1 MNTARRIAVDL
12 DAIPLRDHIDRLARL
27 AHICLTVP
35 RETPAGSAETG
46 TSDDR
51 HGLTR
56 REIEVLGL
64 VAEGFTNGEI
74 GQSLFIA
81 RKTAGVHVS
90 NILRKLGVTNR
101 VEAATVL
108 LAESAARPPGN

>member
-1 MNTARRIAVDL
+1 MTEELLKPAGQLER
-12 DAIPLRDHIDRLARL
+12 DAIDQGQDL
-27 AHICLTVP
+27 
-35 RETPAGSAETG
+35 
-46 TSDDR
+46 
-51 HGLTR
+51 
-56 REIEVLGL
+56 
-64 VAEGFTNGEI
+64 AEGFTNGEI
-74 GQSLFIA
+74 GQSLFIT

>member
-1 MNTARRIAVDL
+1 MSRRHTGRGRAFGQG
-12 DAIPLRDHIDRLARL
+12 AQ
-27 AHICLTVP
+27 
-35 RETPAGSAETG
+35 TG

-74 GQSLFIA
+74 GQSLFIT